1 VIPLSKSNS
10 SFGFCDTAHTGIEAP
25 KTIAPFKRPICQPE
39 AALPAAPRH
48 LKENP
53 CVDARDILNFSLI
66 HILGYDDDWH
76 YWFQTCDLDPHQVP
90 RGLSAIDAALRGD
103 GIFLGRRPFIDTYL
117 KSGQLAEVFQ
127 KPQTLNATYYLR
139 QNKTG
144 NKTRNADRV
153 ALWLHDLTK
162 GTD

>member
-1 VIPLSKSNS
+1 MTSRAGLHVPKAFTSNS
-10 SFGFCDTAHTGIEAP
+10 PRAITSCG
-25 KTIAPFKRPICQPE
+25 RY
-39 AALPAAPRH
+39 PAVDRGDHARRRPRH

-53 CVDARDILNFSLI
+53 CVDARDILDFSLI
-66 HILGYDDDWH
+66 HILGYDDDWR
-76 YWFQTCDLDPHQVP
+76 YWFQTYDLDPHQVP

-103 GIFLGRRPFIDTYL
+103 GIFSGRRPFIDTYL